1 MSVTTKQIITESAEI
16 KAFIEKHNKLPL
28 TNTIN
33 NKTYNIYTT
42 SYLMSKLV
50 LNNCKDTT
58 YNTPSITK
66 YNVTQHKDTINEE
79 VYKSDYLDMIKR
91 FVKYCESNH
100 KVPST
105 IHTKNTNVKASF
117 ELYTYCISKIIV
129 FYNKNKYLPNYCT
142 FNKKDLQ
149 NANTTTSNTKKETS
163 KSTSTNTKTTNSTKK
178 SATKNNNCTNPYTST
193 PHYHEHGCN
202 KLGQCTPYWCGPHSI
217 HQAIRKFGITQYSE
231 KQIAAWAG
239 STTSGTDH
247 NGINTAIAK
256 ISKLTGKKLTVK
268 WVNFSDLGKTTEER
282 FTKLGKII
290 CQPNKALITHIKYIN
305 GGQDQA
311 TSTNKG
317 FGHYEGIDKINTKTK
332 YVRALNSLDTKKSD
346 GSYTGVLQDR
356 TFKTEASYLA
366 YTPGGQKAICII
378 TLG

>member
-1 MSVTTKQIITESAEI
+1 MTVNTKQLINESAEI
-16 KAFIEKHNKLPL
+16 KAFIEKHKKLPL

-33 NKTYNIYTT
+33 SKTYTIYAT
-42 SYLMSKLV
+42 SYLMSRLV
-50 LNNCKDTT
+50 LDNAKQKD
-58 YNTPSITK
+58 YSPINIRE
-66 YNVTQHKDTINEE
+66 YNVSQHKDTIKEE
-79 VYKSDYLDMIKR
+79 VYKNDYLDMIKR
-91 FVKYCESNH
+91 FVHYCESNH

-105 IHTKNTNVKASF
+105 IHTKNTNIKVSF
-117 ELYTYCISKIIV
+117 ELYTYCISKIIA
-129 FYNKNKYLPNYCT
+129 FINKNHYLPNYCL
-142 FNKKDLQ
+142 FNKADLQ
-149 NANTTTSNTKKETS
+149 NTNATNTNTKKETS
-163 KSTSTNTKTTNSTKK
+163 KSTSTTSKTKKTTKK
-178 SATKNNNCTNPYTST
+178 GNCTNPYTST

-247 NGINTAIAK
+247 QGINTAIAK

-268 WVNFSDLGKTTEER
+268 WIYFSDLGKTIEER
-282 FTKLGKII
+282 FDALGKII
-290 CQPNKALITHIKYIN
+290 CQPNKALVTHIKYIN
-305 GGQDQA
+305 GGKDKA
-311 TSTNKG
+311 TSSNKG

-332 YVRALNSLDTKKSD
+332 HVRAMNSLDIKKAD

-356 TFKTEASYLA
+356 TFAVEASYLA